1 MAKPCPADFLKLTCV
16 SIYPESRPSPGE
28 LVINLGDLM
37 VTQAEMERQ
46 EVMEVRKTSVAAFKM
61 GLSDNSKLCD
71 KTNSSSRRTPSEKA
85 RLHSKTSINS
95 PIISA
100 ISVLERS
107 ESNAKEIGEEMCRL
121 RIHSQFCRE

>member
-61 GLSDNSKLCD
+61 GLSDSKLCD